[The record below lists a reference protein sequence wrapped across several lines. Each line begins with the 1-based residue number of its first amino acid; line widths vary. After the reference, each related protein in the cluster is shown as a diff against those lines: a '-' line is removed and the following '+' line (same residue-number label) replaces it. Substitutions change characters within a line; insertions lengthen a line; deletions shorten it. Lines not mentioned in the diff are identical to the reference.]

1 MRLMRFDEVLTRTDG
16 PAIASE
22 IDTLRTPGRYV
33 LEGVHQASPEHHWQ
47 FRLDIDD
54 VAQTWTLE
62 RSNGPTSSYRDGIL
76 QDEDGESEEP
86 FESSF
91 ADGDVT
97 KMALPAQL
105 LWWGR
110 ASESLSPVLVQQ
122 VGTHSILVTFEH
134 REDPA
139 IRTTLVVDKNDGIA
153 RRRIDRGEE
162 GTIVTAVQS
171 VNPEEVLPPAEFAPL
186 TDWIRPSY

>member
-1 MRLMRFDEVLTRTDG
+1 MRFDEVVTRTDG

-22 IDTLRTPGRYV
+22 IDMLRTPGRYV
-33 LEGVHQASPEHHWQ
+33 LEGVHQVSPEHHWQ
-47 FRLDIDD
+47 FRLDIDEP
-54 VAQTWTLE
+54 ARTWVLE
-62 RSNGPTSSYRDGIL
+62 RSNGPSSSYRDGSV

-97 KMALPAQL
+97 KMALPARL

-110 ASESLSPVLVQQ
+110 GSESLSPVLVQR

-134 REDPA
+134 HEDPA

-153 RRRIDRGEE
+153 RRRIGRGEE
-162 GTIVTAVQS
+162 ATIVTAVRS
-171 VNPEEVLPPAEFAPL
+171 VNTEEVLPPAEFAPL
-186 TDWIRPSY
+186 TNWIRPSY